1 MTVLERS
8 DKRPPAPIVLG
19 TPIVA
24 VLLAL
29 LFRKGQGA
37 IPYATPHPG
46 FASNKPHT
54 PVATRSQ
61 PRAPEVREVSP

>member
-29 LFRKGQGA
+29 LFRKSQEA
-37 IPYATPHPG
+37 IPCAPSG
-46 FASNKPHT
+46 FRPNKPRT

-61 PRAPEVREVSP
+61 PPSPEVSEVSP